1 MAWSIRGSSLFCAR
15 LKFRP
20 EFSAPFQL
28 SIGRGTEIE
37 IAEFLMLSDTANVTN
52 RLTKSW
58 N

>member
-1 MAWSIRGSSLFCAR
+1 MAWSIRGSSLLCAR

-20 EFSAPFQL
+20 EFSTPFQL
-28 SIGRGTEIE
+28 SVGRGTEIE
-37 IAEFLMLSDTANVTN
+37 IEFLMLSDTANGTN